1 MKGGIVLP
9 SISGR
14 ILPNKIQESKNTDRS
29 KRIKAL
35 TSRRRYGSSLNYK
48 GAIEA
53 NKFDVDRFFNENLKK
68 FVGQLDEG
76 QLRSMKMLDMQ
87 KDSLAFIGEKFMQ
100 L

>member
-1 MKGGIVLP
+1 
-9 SISGR
+9 
-14 ILPNKIQESKNTDRS
+14 
-29 KRIKAL
+29 
-35 TSRRRYGSSLNYK
+35 LNYK